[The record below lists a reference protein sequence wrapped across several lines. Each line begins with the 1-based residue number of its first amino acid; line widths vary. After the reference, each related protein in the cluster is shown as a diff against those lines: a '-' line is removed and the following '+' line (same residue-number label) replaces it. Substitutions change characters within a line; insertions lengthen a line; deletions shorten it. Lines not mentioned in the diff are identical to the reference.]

1 MIDLWVRYISQ
12 AFWGQ
17 DDALSFE
24 LPQSEESTGACHSLV
39 FSDDN
44 AGPATLFRLRSW

>member
-1 MIDLWVRYISQ
+1 MIDLWVRYISK

-24 LPQSEESTGACHSLV
+24 LPQSEESTSNSVQITELVICHHPTNDGINSHQ
-39 FSDDN
+39 
-44 AGPATLFRLRSW
+44 